1 MTVLRS
7 TRAARKAG
15 NNPNTSP
22 VSTET
27 KAVKA
32 STRPSTPTAAPS
44 MPMRGMLP
52 GLSASKARMPTTPS
66 ARPNRPPSSDST
78 RLSVISWRAMR
89 PRAAPIAARIAI
101 SRWRTVARTS
111 SRLATFAHA
120 INSTKLTAPTRIH
133 SDDRTLRTIISC
145 SVCTPN
151 PTCGGSACG
160 NAWRNSAA
168 ADASCAVPLSTETP
182 GFRRPAVV
190 KKFPC
195 MVLLGSIWN
204 GSQTSGAPTADCMA
218 VVSNGPNTPM
228 ISCA

>member
-1 MTVLRS
+1 
-7 TRAARKAG
+7 
-15 NNPNTSP
+15 
-22 VSTET
+22 
-27 KAVKA
+27 
-32 STRPSTPTAAPS
+32 
-44 MPMRGMLP
+44 
-52 GLSASKARMPTTPS
+52 MPTTPS

-151 PTCGGSACG
+151 PTCGGAP
-160 NAWRNSAA
+160 A
-168 ADASCAVPLSTETP
+168 ETP
-182 GFRRPAVV
+182 DGIRRQRAQAAPCRFRRKLQA
-190 KKFPC
+190 
-195 MVLLGSIWN
+195 
-204 GSQTSGAPTADCMA
+204 SGVQP
-218 VVSNGPNTPM
+218 
-228 ISCA
+228 